1 MSSRPAADLQLFF
14 CCATYHLDFLP
25 APCSLR
31 VVPNITKAQLQT
43 LVGCWCRSPAL
54 LAPCFMPIEAAAFF
68 RVPISNVL
76 AGILPFR
83 FPGMGF
89 KKVAVVYVRSGL
101 I

>member
-1 MSSRPAADLQLFF
+1 
-14 CCATYHLDFLP
+14 
-25 APCSLR
+25 
-31 VVPNITKAQLQT
+31 
-43 LVGCWCRSPAL
+43 
-54 LAPCFMPIEAAAFF
+54 MPIEAAAFF